1 MMKGIST
8 KINHIKSDPRSIVVI
23 GGYVVP
29 FNSWTVESTGFDTAD
44 TFSIKLPFSVTKEPG
59 DLIINNS
66 LEKSSALF
74 TDSDILVEVYR
85 GLPNNPDKYSISD
98 LTQNIMG
105 YVDTVDVDFNETD
118 GEQVTLTG
126 RNLAA
131 LLIDTQITDKYPNKT
146 ASQIATLF
154 AKQHGLT
161 PKVTNTTTLAGTF
174 YNQDATTLSS
184 SSSQWDILMF
194 LAQQEGYVVRVVGS
208 TLYFGPIGT
217 VTDSTLAPIQMT
229 WGSNIMELTFERSP
243 NAARDLEVQVIS
255 YDRHHKNRIVATAK
269 STTQYSQRLKNTMQ
283 RESYLETYAIPG
295 LTRNQANSI
304 AKSKLKQ
311 LSQQQIIGTIKT
323 NGEYNFTIDRRIQL
337 NGCGKVL
344 DGTYYVNRVTESF
357 DIVSQNGWD
366 VEIAFINELL
376 IAGASL

>member
-8 KINHIKSDPRSIVVI
+8 KIDHIKSDPRSIVVV

-29 FNSWTVESTGFDTAD
+29 FNNWTVESTGFDTAD
-44 TFSIKLPFSVTKEPG
+44 TFSIKLPFSVTNEPG

-105 YVDTVDVDFNETD
+105 YVDTVDVDFNDTD
-118 GEQVTLTG
+118 GEKVTLTG

-194 LAQQEGYVVRVVGS
+194 LAQQEGFVVRVVGS
-208 TLYFGPIGT
+208 SLYFGPIST

-243 NAARDLEVQVIS
+243 NAARDLQVQVIS
-255 YDRHHKNRIVATAK
+255 YDRHHKHRIVAKAK

-304 AKSKLKQ
+304 AKSKLKS
-311 LSQQQIIGTIKT
+311 LSQQQIIGTLKT

-344 DGTYYVNRVTESF
+344 DGTYYVNRITESF

-376 IAGASL
+376 TTGASL